1 MKPLRRRENKINED
15 VSKVLKN
22 LQEEKQRLKE
32 SIEFEFKFNNE
43 LKTEIKEL
51 KSEND
56 HLKRENERLIDIEN
70 RTRISNDNLWSLIE
84 QLKTKFDSKPQN
96 IPNFENA
103 STQTS
108 AAETKRRPNN
118 SWVDMRFWI

>member
-1 MKPLRRRENKINED
+1 M
-15 VSKVLKN
+15 
-22 LQEEKQRLKE
+22 
-32 SIEFEFKFNNE
+32 
-43 LKTEIKEL
+43 KTEIKEL

-84 QLKTKFDSKPQN
+84 QLKTKLDSKPQN

-108 AAETKRRPNN
+108 AAYSETKRRPNN